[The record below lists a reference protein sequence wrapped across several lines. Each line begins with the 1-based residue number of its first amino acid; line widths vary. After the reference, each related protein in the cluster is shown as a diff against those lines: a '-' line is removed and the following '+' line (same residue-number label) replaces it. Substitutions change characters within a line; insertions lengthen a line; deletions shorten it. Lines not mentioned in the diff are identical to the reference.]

1 MERWVRVQ
9 NERDRQVLAW
19 LRGQVGD
26 AAIIAAAQSCA
37 GPGIKPYLSAVCRA
51 LHVTP
56 PRYAVIRT
64 GAGEVGERHLVSIYQ
79 ILRGPRSA
87 GHAAQ

>member
-37 GPGIKPYLSAVCRA
+37 GPDVKPYLSAVCRA

-56 PRYAVIRT
+56 PRYAVVRT
-64 GAGEVGERHLVSIYQ
+64 GADDVGERHLVSIYQ
-79 ILRGPRSA
+79 ILQRPRSA
-87 GHAAQ
+87 AHAVR